1 VVSAASKTPFEAGCR
16 VFVIEHVDELGDEAA
31 NRMLKTL
38 EEPASFVHLILLTSR
53 LVEVLPTIRSRCQVV
68 RFDAPP
74 IDEVAR
80 QVELAGADRETALAC
95 ARLSLGDA
103 QQARELAGDDGLA
116 LRAAAESFAR
126 ATLAGEVAATTPWKD
141 MLAAVRARGDATRVA
156 LEAEATGELELYPRK
171 EHKRIE
177 TEWTERIRRAR
188 RRVETGALDLAL
200 QVVSLW
206 YADLACLAWGAED
219 LVRNTDRLAELKETG
234 DVGPGRLRGAIEL
247 VEDTRLR
254 FILNV
259 SEELACEALAYR
271 LERLLAL

>member
-1 VVSAASKTPFEAGCR
+1 
-16 VFVIEHVDELGDEAA
+16 
-31 NRMLKTL
+31 
-38 EEPASFVHLILLTSR
+38 
-53 LVEVLPTIRSRCQVV
+53 V

-74 IDEVAR
+74 IEEVAR
-80 QVELAGADRETALAC
+80 QVELAGADRETAMAC

-103 QQARELAGDDGLA
+103 EQARELAKEEGRL
-116 LRAAAESFAR
+116 LRATAETFAR
-126 ATLAGEVAATTPWKD
+126 ATLAGEIAGATPWRD

-156 LEAEATGELELYPRK
+156 LEAEAAAELELYPRK
-171 EHKRIE
+171 ERKRIE
-177 TEWTERIRRAR
+177 TEWTERIRRTR

-206 YADLACLAWGAED
+206 YADLACLAWGADD
-219 LVRNTDRLAELKETG
+219 LVRNTDRLAELKEDG
-234 DVGPGRLRGAIEL
+234 DVDPARLRGAIEL